1 MTGITARLAA
11 FAATLAFDQ
20 LPAEIVLHTK
30 LALLDTFGGA
40 LAASGLSDACDGVL
54 AYAVT
59 QTGQPGARIWP
70 SGQRVAAG
78 AAALANGMLARA
90 LDCDDIIE
98 NPQIH
103 VSACV
108 VPAALAIAEDRAVA
122 LSGRDLL
129 AAVAIGSEIQCRL
142 AAAMGARQDP
152 ALFPVMLATQVF
164 GYFSGAAAAGRLL
177 GLTVAQMHSAFGLAM
192 MQAAGTEEMVVH
204 AAQSVGK
211 NIYTGFSSQGAVQSA
226 QMAAH
231 GVLAQGDALEGRA
244 GLFTALFGGQ
254 YDPALLTDGLGEQF
268 IAGQTCFKYWPGTLV
283 SHAFIEA
290 ALQIRAEAALT
301 ADAIAS
307 VRARV
312 GVWGRTFSE
321 PLAMRRAPPSASAAM
336 NSVPFIVSR
345 ALVQGTVGLGDFFLP
360 ARDDPATAALAAK
373 FDFVFDAGLINP
385 VGLEPGLLEIT
396 AKDGRVL
403 RARVDQP
410 KGHHTRPLSFD
421 DMARKFRRLACLAA
435 VPLPPER
442 IERIIATI
450 AALDTMPDV
459 RDLTT
464 LLVPETNS

>member
-1 MTGITARLAA
+1 MTGITARLAD
-11 FAATLAFDQ
+11 FAATLDFAQ

-30 LALLDTFGGA
+30 LALLDIFGGA
-40 LAASGLSDACDGVL
+40 LAASGLSDACGSVL
-54 AYAVT
+54 AYAAT

-70 SGQRVAAG
+70 TGQRVTAG

-108 VPAALAIAEDRAVA
+108 GPPALALLEERTAPV
-122 LSGRDLL
+122 SGRELL
-129 AAVAIGSEIQCRL
+129 AAVAVGSEVQCRL

-152 ALFPVMLATQVF
+152 ALFPVMLATQIF

-177 GLTVAQMHSAFGLAM
+177 GLTAAQMHSAFGLAM

-244 GLFTALFGGQ
+244 GLFAALFGGR
-254 YDPALLTDGLGEQF
+254 YDPAHLTDGLGEHF
-268 IAGQTCFKYWPGTLV
+268 IAGRTCFKYWPGTLV
-283 SHAFIEA
+283 AHAFIEA
-290 ALQIRAEAALT
+290 ALRRSGPKRRSPRTGSPA
-301 ADAIAS
+301 
-307 VRARV
+307 VHARV

-321 PLAMRRAPPSASAAM
+321 PLDMRRAPPSASAAM

-345 ALVQGTVGLGDFFLP
+345 ALAHGTVGLGDFFLP
-360 ARDDPATAALAAK
+360 ARDDPTTAAMAAK
-373 FDFVFDAGLINP
+373 FAFTFDPALINP
-385 VGLEPGLLEIT
+385 VGLEP
-396 AKDGRVL
+396 ACWRS
-403 RARVDQP
+403 P
-410 KGHHTRPLSFD
+410 PP
-421 DMARKFRRLACLAA
+421 MAGC
-435 VPLPPER
+435 
-442 IERIIATI
+442 
-450 AALDTMPDV
+450 
-459 RDLTT
+459 
-464 LLVPETNS
+464 